1 MKRFKVTKRCLLVHI
16 RVVFLPLLLA
26 VAVAV
31 AAAAAAVAVA
41 VAIAIVVVV
50 VVGGGG
56 GVVVV
61 VVVVVGLLLFGVIC
75 YCCLLQL
82 RAGRATQGAP
92 RTSRRL
98 REGPPT
104 GETKTPES
112 RNRGT

>member
-1 MKRFKVTKRCLLVHI
+1 MTGGRGTQESPPAKGHGVLLLV
-16 RVVFLPLLLA
+16 
-26 VAVAV
+26 
-31 AAAAAAVAVA
+31 
-41 VAIAIVVVV
+41 VVVV

-56 GVVVV
+56 GI
-61 VVVVVGLLLFGVIC
+61 VVVVGLLLFGVIC

>member
-1 MKRFKVTKRCLLVHI
+1 MGGGPKRVPRQRVMVCCCWLWLLLLLVC
-16 RVVFLPLLLA
+16 
-26 VAVAV
+26 
-31 AAAAAAVAVA
+31 
-41 VAIAIVVVV
+41 
-50 VVGGGG
+50 GGGG
-56 GVVVV
+56 VVV